1 MVFFEIDDQ
10 ASKYVS
16 IHSHRLVSH
25 ALKSLSSMPLGLGAD
40 LKHELNITLI

>member
-1 MVFFEIDDQ
+1 MVFFQIDDQ

-16 IHSHRLVSH
+16 IYSHRLVSH
-25 ALKSLSSMPLGLGAD
+25 ALKSLSSMLLGLGAD